1 MIVLSNIIIKE
12 VTPADAAGLLAIYS
26 YYVEHTAV
34 SFEYETPTEEEFAR
48 RIRRI
53 TERYPYLAA
62 VRDGRIVGYAYAHS
76 FVGREAYRFS
86 AELTIYLDKNER
98 RNGVGRLL
106 YTDLE
111 KRLKAMGIT
120 NLYACIGV
128 PADGKADEY
137 ITLDSR
143 HFHEHMGF
151 KTVGLFTKCGYKFG
165 RWYSMIWAE
174 KLISQQ

>member
-1 MIVLSNIIIKE
+1 MSNTIIKE
-12 VTPADAAGLLAIYS
+12 VTAEDAPELLEIYR

-34 SFEYETPTEEEFAR
+34 SFEYETPTVEEFAE

-53 TERYPYLAA
+53 TQKYPYLAA
-62 VRDGRIVGYAYAHS
+62 VRDGKTVGYAYAHA

-86 AELTIYLDKNER
+86 AELTIYLDKSER
-98 RNGVGRLL
+98 RNGIGRLL
-106 YTDLE
+106 YTELE
-111 KRLKAMGIT
+111 KRLKEMGIT

-137 ITLDSR
+137 ITFDSQ

-151 KTVGLFTKCGYKFG
+151 EIVGMFKKCGFKFG

-174 KLISQQ
+174 KIIS